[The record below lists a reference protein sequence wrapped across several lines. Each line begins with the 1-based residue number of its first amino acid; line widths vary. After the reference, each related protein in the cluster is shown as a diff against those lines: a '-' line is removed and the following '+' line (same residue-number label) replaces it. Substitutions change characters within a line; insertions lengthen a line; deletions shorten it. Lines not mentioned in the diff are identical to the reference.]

1 MTATEF
7 RAAARAG
14 SRRPGIPAMADAALA
29 TLAVVVLSA
38 CADLS
43 GIDPSG
49 RLAAAPPALPADV
62 AAANV
67 QSTAPGV
74 ASDWWHAWGDPQ
86 LDRLIDAALRGSPSL
101 QQAQARIERQR
112 AISEA
117 AGAPLEPQ
125 LNAQVDVLHQR
136 YSEHGLV
143 PPQLAGKQ
151 ANTATAQLNAGWELD
166 FFGKNRAALN
176 AALGAGQAAVADA
189 LAARVLL
196 ASQIARGYLQFARL
210 NDQLEVAQRTLAQRE
225 QTLALVRGRFG
236 AGLDSTLELRQ
247 SEGGLPEA
255 RQLIE
260 ALRGQRQIARHGLA
274 ALAGDLSLADGIEPV
289 SLAALPTA
297 TMPQAVPLQLVAQR
311 ADIAAARWRV
321 EAATQDVK
329 SAKAQFYPN
338 INLVAFAG
346 LSSIGFGQLVQ
357 AGSLQWGVGPAL
369 RLPIFDAGRLRAN
382 LHGKTAEVDL
392 AVASYNGALIDAVRD
407 VADQLSTL
415 GSVARQQ
422 TQQQA
427 AQAAAES
434 AYDIARLRYQGGLTT
449 LLNVLT
455 TETAVLNQRRLAVDL
470 QAQALD
476 SQVSLLRALGGG
488 LPAALPNTLPDATKK
503 VAESAASAGASGRF
517 HSRNTAGTLSASR

>member
-1 MTATEF
+1 MRTTESS
-7 RAAARAG
+7 ASARAG
-14 SRRPGIPAMADAALA
+14 LRRPGSAGLALAALA
-29 TLAVVVLSA
+29 ALVLSA
-38 CADLS
+38 CADMS
-43 GIDPSG
+43 GIDASG

-62 AAANV
+62 AAASA
-67 QSTAPGV
+67 QAAAPGV
-74 ASDWWHAWGDPQ
+74 ASDWWRAWGDAQ
-86 LDRLIDAALRGSPSL
+86 LDLLMERALQGSPSL

-117 AGAPLEPQ
+117 AGAPLKPQ
-125 LNAQVDVLHQR
+125 LSAQVDLLHQR

-143 PPQLAGKQ
+143 PPQLAGEQ

-176 AALGAGQAAVADA
+176 AALGAERAAVADA

-225 QTLALVRGRFG
+225 QTLVLVRGRFG

-297 TMPQAVPLQLVAQR
+297 TMPQVVPLELVAQR

-338 INLVAFAG
+338 ISLVAFAG
-346 LSSIGFGQLVQ
+346 LSSIGFGQLLQ

-382 LHGKTAEVDL
+382 LRGRTAEVDL

-422 TQQQA
+422 TQQRA

-470 QAQALD
+470 KAQALD
-476 SQVSLLRALGGG
+476 SQVELLRALGGG
-488 LPAALPNTLPDATKK
+488 LPAALPVAMKT
-503 VAESAASAGASGRF
+503 VAENAASKCATGRF
-517 HSRNTAGTLSASR
+517 DEKNAAGTLAASR